1 MGGSARPLLVEGRDS
16 PAQRGPRQRKQES
29 PKRVVKLSWGR
40 GVLGNDKWKTRMKS
54 ARKKKRDTTYTA
66 SSPHPPLLF
75 ENLIGKS
82 L

>member
-1 MGGSARPLLVEGRDS
+1 M
-16 PAQRGPRQRKQES
+16 
-29 PKRVVKLSWGR
+29 VKLSWGL

-54 ARKKKRDTTYTA
+54 ARKKKKRDTTYTA

-82 L
+82 LWSGSSGVRTPFFLFVKHPAFG